1 MQLWSGKLIG
11 GESELI
17 KEMDSQALLNQIQNM
32 ITGVEERIER
42 MRWGG
47 RKGEKRAAYGN
58 LSHFIK
64 N

>member
-17 KEMDSQALLNQIQNM
+17 KEMDSRALLNQIQNM

-47 RKGEKRAAYGN
+47 RKGKKRAAYGN